1 MGATQSLVKPYV
13 LQTDKGRLQG
23 LEYTSTKSGKRVCY
37 RYCKIPYAQPP
48 LGDLRWCRPQPLPAN
63 QSFDDA
69 ASGNPGDY
77 THFGPICPQPI
88 YGHVAAALANP
99 SAAPPIVNVE
109 DEDCLYLNIWV
120 PAGEAPKGG
129 WPVQFQIHGGWL
141 QVGNSS
147 QSNDH
152 DPFDLLL
159 HSRPRII
166 VAPTYRLNVLG
177 FLAGADIAT
186 GNFGLWDQRAALE
199 WTHTNISLFSGNPN
213 NITVGGLSAGS
224 YSAFLQ
230 LYYDTYLPDSQRII
244 KRAYLWSNA
253 IAIQPNSAT
262 SPFVTEQ
269 FNSLCSVNGI
279 STSLPASEKLSLLRQ
294 IPASSLISSLSKLKY
309 HTFRAVTD
317 RSFIPTTFLS
327 SIHDGSFT
335 TLLAEHNVSI
345 ILGEVSNE
353 ANLYAL
359 VNPPTDYSDLLVQLQ
374 NYYPDSVVKAILK
387 THPIPEKSCTD
398 SKAWIDVFS
407 QMVADGQVHASV
419 RGLTH
424 QLLHPPKGPG
434 IKPLPVSSVHRYRI
448 EWRAKSLDEWIQPTL
463 GVCHA
468 ADIPIWWVSGFRA
481 GYTPE
486 DEEAAL
492 KFIEPFGDFLYGE
505 TVNWGGTGRAD
516 EVRLLTKEGS
526 VVKGWRD
533 PDWERGLEVWNVLW
547 EAQRGS

>member
-13 LQTDKGRLQG
+13 LQTDKGRLRG
-23 LEYTSTKSGKRVCY
+23 LEYTSTKTGKPVCY
-37 RYCKIPYAQPP
+37 RYCKISYAQPP
-48 LGDLRWCRPQPLPAN
+48 LGDLRWRRPQPLPAN

-69 ASGNPGDY
+69 VSSGPGDY
-77 THFGPICPQPI
+77 THFGPICPQLL
-88 YGHVAAALANP
+88 YGHGAATLPNP

-120 PAGEAPKGG
+120 PAGEAPKDG
-129 WPVQFQIHGGWL
+129 WPVQFQIHGGWP

-166 VAPTYRLNVLG
+166 VAPTYRLNALG
-177 FLAGADIAT
+177 FLAGADLAT

-199 WTHTNISLFSGNPN
+199 WTYANISLFSGNPN

-253 IAIQPNSAT
+253 IAIQPNSAA

-269 FNSLCSVNGI
+269 FDSLCSANSVPA
-279 STSLPASEKLSLLRQ
+279 TLPESEKLSLLRQ
-294 IPASSLISSLSKLKY
+294 RPASSLITSLSKLKY

-317 RSFIPTTFLS
+317 GFFIPTTFLS
-327 SIHDGSFT
+327 SLHDGSFT
-335 TLLAEHNVSI
+335 TLLAEHTVSI

-359 VNPPTDYSDLLVQLQ
+359 VIPPTEYSDLLVQLR
-374 NYYPDSVVKAILK
+374 NYYPDSVVKAMLK
-387 THPIPEKSCTD
+387 TYPIPEKSCTN
-398 SKAWIDVFS
+398 SKAWVDIFS
-407 QMVADGQVHASV
+407 RMVADGQVHASI

-434 IKPLPVSSVHRYRI
+434 IKTLPISSVHRYRI
-448 EWRAKSLDEWIQPTL
+448 DWRAKPLDEWIQPAL

-481 GYTPE
+481 GYTQE
-486 DEEAAL
+486 DKEAVL
-492 KFIEPFGDFLYGE
+492 KFLEPFGDFFYGE
-505 TVNWGGTGRAD
+505 EVNWGGTGRAD
-516 EVRLLTKEGS
+516 EVRLLSKEGN
-526 VVKGWRD
+526 VVEGWRD
-533 PDWERGLEVWNVLW
+533 LDWERGLGFWNVLW
-547 EAQRGS
+547 EAQRGR